1 MTFLP
6 GVDRLAQTN
15 RDEIFSELTRLRKQI
30 DPYRPDNQ
38 AEDDTDQV
46 FVESC
51 LIQGVPTPCAQTMPL
66 PWSLLLYLADTPS
79 CGKPVKRSSLVLLAI
94 VSLSYN
100 VTAAGASNSPRQI
113 PVTLALSQATT
124 TTGSLTLSWTGNT
137 KTDLAGY
144 KVYVGTQPGIYNA
157 PVSIGNVTSY
167 TVANLATGRT
177 YYATIT
183 AFDSAGNESLHSAEV
198 SKTLN

>member
-1 MTFLP
+1 
-6 GVDRLAQTN
+6 
-15 RDEIFSELTRLRKQI
+15 
-30 DPYRPDNQ
+30 
-38 AEDDTDQV
+38 
-46 FVESC
+46 
-51 LIQGVPTPCAQTMPL
+51 MPL
-66 PWSLLLYLADTPS
+66 SWSLLLYLADTPS

-144 KVYVGTQPGIYNA
+144 KVYIGTQPGIYNA

>member
-1 MTFLP
+1 M
-6 GVDRLAQTN
+6 
-15 RDEIFSELTRLRKQI
+15 
-30 DPYRPDNQ
+30 
-38 AEDDTDQV
+38 
-46 FVESC
+46 
-51 LIQGVPTPCAQTMPL
+51 
-66 PWSLLLYLADTPS
+66 
-79 CGKPVKRSSLVLLAI
+79 LLAI